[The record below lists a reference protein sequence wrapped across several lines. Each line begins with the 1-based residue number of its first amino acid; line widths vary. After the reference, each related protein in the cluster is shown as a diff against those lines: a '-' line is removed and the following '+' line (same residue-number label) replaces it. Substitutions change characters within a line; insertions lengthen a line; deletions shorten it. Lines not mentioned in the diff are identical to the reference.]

1 MKKFLTTLLFLFLV
15 LPASAQPKNHIYS
28 EKDYQTAWSI
38 TNGGSMEV
46 ILPDLA
52 RVDCVTKTHAIEFDF
67 AQKWGEAIGQAL
79 YYGTALHKKPGIVLI
94 MENPT
99 KDKKYLNRVLAVAK
113 EHDIMVWT
121 ITPDYVTKFKRIS
134 CNK

>member
-1 MKKFLTTLLFLFLV
+1 MKRFISVLLFLFLA
-15 LPASAQPKNHIYS
+15 LPAFAQPKNHLYS
-28 EKDYQTAWSI
+28 EKDYQTAWSV

-46 ILPDLA
+46 ILPDKA

-94 MENPT
+94 MENPA
-99 KDKKYLNRVLAVAK
+99 KDQKYLKRVMAVANQ
-113 EHDIMVWT
+113 HGITVWT
-121 ITPDYVTKFKRIS
+121 ITPSYVTKFKRVS
-134 CNK
+134 LVE